1 MTLQNVHLVCAS
13 TCENA
18 PGLPGCRGRDQIMK
32 ADYRFRAA
40 IIGLA
45 ACLVCIFAAPVALAD
60 AQTDLAI
67 SPQGAC
73 NGGLTFVITNSN
85 ATSSIHAT
93 VTQTNT
99 ASGTTTTL
107 DLSFQPGEQKVLGC
121 APQTP
126 AGNFQLIWQVQ
137 SAQYL

>member
-1 MTLQNVHLVCAS
+1 MSRKYLGRS
-13 TCENA
+13 TMLA
-18 PGLPGCRGRDQIMK
+18 
-32 ADYRFRAA
+32 
-40 IIGLA
+40 LA
-45 ACLVCIFAAPVALAD
+45 ACLPFLVGAPVAFAD
-60 AQTDLAI
+60 AVTDLAI

-73 NGGLTFVITNSN
+73 NGGTTFVITNKN
-85 ATSSIHAT
+85 ASSSIHAT

-99 ASGTTTTL
+99 NSGLTTSI

-126 AGNFQLIWQVQ
+126 AGNFQIIWQVS

>member
-1 MTLQNVHLVCAS
+1 MRAEHL
-13 TCENA
+13 
-18 PGLPGCRGRDQIMK
+18 
-32 ADYRFRAA
+32 FRAT
-40 IIGLA
+40 ILGLA
-45 ACLVCIFAAPVALAD
+45 ACLLCIFAAPVVLAD
-60 AQTDLAI
+60 AKTDLAI

-73 NGGLTFVITNSN
+73 NGGMTFVITNSN
-85 ATSSIHAT
+85 ATNAIHAT

-126 AGNFQLIWQVQ
+126 AGNFQIIWQVQ

>member
-1 MTLQNVHLVCAS
+1 MRRNGVVKS
-13 TCENA
+13 T
-18 PGLPGCRGRDQIMK
+18 I
-32 ADYRFRAA
+32 FV
-40 IIGLA
+40 LA
-45 ACLVCIFAAPVALAD
+45 ACLLCVFAAPVAFAD
-60 AQTDLAI
+60 AKTDLAI
-67 SPQGAC
+67 RPQNAC
-73 NGGLTFVITNSN
+73 NGGTTFVITNNN
-85 ATSSIHAT
+85 ATSAIHAT

-126 AGNFQLIWQVQ
+126 AGNFQINWQVQ

>member
-1 MTLQNVHLVCAS
+1 MRTGY
-13 TCENA
+13 
-18 PGLPGCRGRDQIMK
+18 PFK
-32 ADYRFRAA
+32 ATMIA
-40 IIGLA
+40 LA
-45 ACLVCIFAAPVALAD
+45 ASFLCLFLAPVAFAD
-60 AQTDLAI
+60 AQTDLSI

-99 ASGTTTTL
+99 ASATTTTL

-126 AGNFQLIWQVQ
+126 AGNFQIIWQVQ